1 MKTKTYSLVKRTS
14 LVDSESFRNQMALLS
29 QREKELE
36 KHLTQTKLY
45 MQVFRLREKG
55 LTLQQIGNEFKITRE
70 RVRQIISGYHLESKK
85 QTLIK
90 RLSKLQKDSVKIYDK
105 VEKKLDKLKVKS
117 TLGKYEW
124 QFANKK
130 WKKIYL
136 KDAEK
141 PVTKMN
147 TNILNNHN
155 EYLKSQGRLAYK
167 TDAQIVN
174 EFIEVVK
181 PKKYRG
187 STGRKMNITDS
198 FREKLMRRGTY
209 NKK

>member
-1 MKTKTYSLVKRTS
+1 MRSKNYSLVKRTS
-14 LVDSESFRNQMALLS
+14 LVDSQSFRKQMALLS

-45 MQVFRLREKG
+45 MEVFRLREKG
-55 LTLQQIGNEFKITRE
+55 LTLQQIGIQFKITRE

-90 RLSKLQKDSVKIYDK
+90 RLSKLQKGSDKIYEK

-117 TLGKYEW
+117 LLGKYEW
-124 QFANKK
+124 VFERGK
-130 WKKIYL
+130 WKKVYL

-147 TNILNNHN
+147 TNILNNHSEWLN
-155 EYLKSQGRLAYK
+155 SQRRIAHK
-167 TDAQIVN
+167 TDTQIVN
-174 EFIEVVK
+174 ELIDVVK
-181 PKKYRG
+181 KKKLKRV
-187 STGRKMNITDS
+187 TGRKMNITDS

-209 NKK
+209 SKR